1 MESLKRSIVKA
12 VSYRV
17 LGTATTVTVSYAFS
31 GSLKLAAAI
40 GMTDTVFKIGA
51 YFAHERI
58 WNKIHF
64 GREQSP
70 DYQI

>member
-17 LGTATTVTVSYAFS
+17 LGTVTTITVSYAFS
-31 GSLKLAAAI
+31 GSAKLAAAI
-40 GMTDTVFKIGA
+40 GMTDTALKVGV
-51 YFAHERI
+51 YFAHERA

-64 GREQSP
+64 GREASQ